1 MSSFG
6 RFPKWDGSGLQP
18 LLDKRPELNQENGGA
33 KMGKKTQIKQTT
45 GVYRNWY
52 DWRILEDLGLVEFEY
67 TKSMR
72 AFDGSQNI

>member
-1 MSSFG
+1 
-6 RFPKWDGSGLQP
+6 
-18 LLDKRPELNQENGGA
+18 
-33 KMGKKTQIKQTT
+33 MGKKTQIKQTT